1 MANDVDAK
9 SYIFSYK
16 LCSGYN
22 VIQIPSNIVI
32 PNLKQIT
39 VKKLSYKF
47 NTINQYTALLS
58 IQGFDLHTL
67 SDGIVTQNYTLS
79 FFNPSGIINSEIN
92 YINYAAKPDIQLT
105 YGSSQSQF
113 TIVFNTDQ
121 SDNVGSLGSMS
132 VGGSSYVTTSNPLFL
147 EIEFV

>member
-1 MANDVDAK
+1 MEGNTFYSIK
-9 SYIFSYK
+9 
-16 LCSGYN
+16 YN
-22 VIQIPSNIVI
+22 KNILFL
-32 PNLKQIT
+32 PWNLGKFRQT

-132 VGGSSYVTTSNPLFL
+132 AGGSRYVTTSNPLFL
-147 EIEFV
+147 EI